1 MSKACL
7 NTRVLNAAR
16 ALLWRT
22 ARDCN
27 GVSAIEFAL
36 LLPVMITM
44 YMGAVE
50 LSHALTVDRRVS
62 SVASAVA
69 DLTAQTEAVD
79 SAQIQDIFTA
89 SSSILT
95 PYDVNPI
102 SIVVTSVEA
111 DEDNETTVGWSCAHQ
126 GSKRAEG
133 SEITLPG
140 GLTQPFSS
148 IIMAEVEYSYTS
160 PIGDIISGGMTFK
173 ETFYL
178 RPRRSLKVEWQGA
191 PC

>member
-1 MSKACL
+1 MRRVYQ
-7 NTRVLNAAR
+7 NIRVLNAAQ
-16 ALLWRT
+16 ALLRRT
-22 ARDCN
+22 ARDRS
-27 GVSAIEFAL
+27 GISAIEFAL
-36 LLPVMITM
+36 LLPVMISM

-79 SAQIQDIFTA
+79 TAQIQDIFTA
-89 SSSILT
+89 SSSIMT

-111 DEDNETTVGWSCAHQ
+111 DEDNETKVGWSCAYH

-133 SEITLPG
+133 SEITIPG

-160 PIGDIISGGMTFK
+160 PIGDIISGGMNFT

>member
-1 MSKACL
+1 MRNVCQ
-7 NTRVLNAAR
+7 NNQVLNAAR
-16 ALLWRT
+16 AVLQRA
-22 ARDCN
+22 ARDRS
-27 GVSAIEFAL
+27 GISAIEFAL

-50 LSHALTVDRRVS
+50 LSHALTVDRRIS

-69 DLTAQTEAVD
+69 DLTAQAEAVD
-79 SAQIQDIFTA
+79 AAQIQDIFTA
-89 SSSILT
+89 SSSIMT
-95 PYDVNPI
+95 PYDDTPI

-111 DEDNETTVGWSCAHQ
+111 NEDNETTVDWSCAHN
-126 GSKRAEG
+126 GSKRAED
-133 SEITLPG
+133 SEITLPE

-148 IIMAEVEYSYTS
+148 VIMAEIEYNYTS
-160 PIGDIISGGMTFK
+160 PIGDIISGGMTFT

-178 RPRRSLKVEWQGA
+178 RPRRALKVEWQGA